1 MKKVVIAASIAG
13 VVICAARAAF
23 QHYNN
28 SQLLE
33 RFRSGAM
40 TSTLKEL
47 GGDPDD
53 YNPYLAVSAA
63 YRAQQHPSLWSRA
76 RRVFAFLGKFGK
88 DLLRA

>member
-40 TSTLKEL
+40 V
-47 GGDPDD
+47 DPL
-53 YNPYLAVSAA
+53 NI
-63 YRAQQHPSLWSRA
+63 
-76 RRVFAFLGKFGK
+76 
-88 DLLRA
+88 